1 MSEKIIIDID
11 DIHEEHPDDDSGKDR
26 IVIDVPPE
34 SEQSSPPAKIEIE
47 AIEESYEAKIRQSK
61 TDFYYKGNQGLC
73 NNFETQLRFPEGID
87 RSFGSHFQMQL
98 NDEFSIMHYED
109 SGKVYMFQERDGT
122 AHEMFEV
129 TGSMIMA
136 WQSLFECINET
147 EE

>member
-1 MSEKIIIDID
+1 MLKAKLLNTTKKIIEDCCD
-11 DIHEEHPDDDSGKDR
+11 CHCVDPETEEKT
-26 IVIDVPPE
+26 
-34 SEQSSPPAKIEIE
+34 
-47 AIEESYEAKIRQSK
+47 AI
-61 TDFYYKGNQGLC
+61 G
-73 NNFETQLRFPEGID
+73 
-87 RSFGSHFQMQL
+87 MQL

>member
-1 MSEKIIIDID
+1 MLLSFTPRSDAIL
-11 DIHEEHPDDDSGKDR
+11 
-26 IVIDVPPE
+26 PP
-34 SEQSSPPAKIEIE
+34 SAVRKR
-47 AIEESYEAKIRQSK
+47 AIGI
-61 TDFYYKGNQGLC
+61 L
-73 NNFETQLRFPEGID
+73 ETSRN
-87 RSFGSHFQMQL
+87 L

>member
-1 MSEKIIIDID
+1 MKGINRHCFDPETEEKT
-11 DIHEEHPDDDSGKDR
+11 
-26 IVIDVPPE
+26 
-34 SEQSSPPAKIEIE
+34 
-47 AIEESYEAKIRQSK
+47 AI
-61 TDFYYKGNQGLC
+61 G
-73 NNFETQLRFPEGID
+73 
-87 RSFGSHFQMQL
+87 MQL

-136 WQSLFECINET
+136 WQSLFECIDET

>member
-1 MSEKIIIDID
+1 MLKAKLLNKTKQIIEDCCYCHCFYPETEEKT
-11 DIHEEHPDDDSGKDR
+11 
-26 IVIDVPPE
+26 
-34 SEQSSPPAKIEIE
+34 
-47 AIEESYEAKIRQSK
+47 AI
-61 TDFYYKGNQGLC
+61 G
-73 NNFETQLRFPEGID
+73 
-87 RSFGSHFQMQL
+87 MQL

>member
-1 MSEKIIIDID
+1 
-11 DIHEEHPDDDSGKDR
+11 
-26 IVIDVPPE
+26 
-34 SEQSSPPAKIEIE
+34 
-47 AIEESYEAKIRQSK
+47 
-61 TDFYYKGNQGLC
+61 
-73 NNFETQLRFPEGID
+73 
-87 RSFGSHFQMQL
+87 MQL

>member
-1 MSEKIIIDID
+1 MLKAKLLNTTKKIIEDCYD
-11 DIHEEHPDDDSGKDR
+11 FHFFDPETEEKT
-26 IVIDVPPE
+26 
-34 SEQSSPPAKIEIE
+34 
-47 AIEESYEAKIRQSK
+47 AI
-61 TDFYYKGNQGLC
+61 G
-73 NNFETQLRFPEGID
+73 
-87 RSFGSHFQMQL
+87 MQL